1 MQPTAP
7 VGEVFSDIAAG
18 LGRGGWVLTLASLLA
33 IVAAGAAAG
42 TVRRL
47 VRRSTPELLVLL
59 NRSAAFYGRWQG
71 DRLSSAPPAEVAA
84 EVARC
89 RRIVELLE
97 ARTPAPADGATRGAM
112 DGLRAWIALLSKR
125 IDDGARLPSGPA
137 YA

>member
-1 MQPTAP
+1 MESTAP
-7 VGEVFSDIAAG
+7 MGEVFGDIAAS
-18 LGRGGWVLTLASLLA
+18 LGRGGWVVTLASLLA

-47 VRRSTPELLVLL
+47 VRRSTPEMIVLL
-59 NRSAAFYGRWQG
+59 NRSAAFYGRWPG

-89 RRIVELLE
+89 RRLVALLE
-97 ARTPAPADGATRGAM
+97 ARTPAGGDGAASGAM

-125 IDDGARLPSGPA
+125 IDDGARMPSGPA